1 MMVSEVEQQVLVDV
15 LNFTSELKELIAFST
30 EEQHDIFLLDL
41 VSLVN
46 NMLYGTYLARC
57 SNLLK

>member
-1 MMVSEVEQQVLVDV
+1 MMVSEAEQVLDDV
-15 LNFTSELKELIAFST
+15 LNFTSELKELIAFSA
-30 EEQHDIFLLDL
+30 EQQHDVFLLDL